1 MPVSLER
8 LAAEQESAVI
18 TEELTRECIQVRP
31 QPVARTLVCVPR
43 GAVPRTCGAWRP
55 HGAPRTSPFS
65 PRAAAY
71 TRAGRTVRSAA
82 PRQVT
87 GCDADLAEERRKQVV
102 FKEVEALAFSF
113 RNLARISSLGGLD
126 RLTRLRLDNNRLTR
140 IEGVAHLV
148 GRRHRGLGPCC
159 AASWARGRRSSGGVR
174 TFAGSTTRLLQ
185 ARTPAQ
191 QAARLCIAA
200 ARACAQTAMRLALGR
215 ST

>member
-1 MPVSLER
+1 MCLAHAHVAHGAR
-8 LAAEQESAVI
+8 LAPA
-18 TEELTRECIQVRP
+18 C
-31 QPVARTLVCVPR
+31 
-43 GAVPRTCGAWRP
+43 
-55 HGAPRTSPFS
+55 APRH
-65 PRAAAY
+65 AALLPAS
-71 TRAGRTVRSAA
+71 GRMHPSRTHRRSAA

-113 RNLARISSLGGLD
+113 RNLARICSLGGLD

-159 AASWARGRRSSGGVR
+159 AASRARGRSPAHELGGVR

-185 ARTPAQ
+185 ACTPAQ
-191 QAARLCIAA
+191 HAARVCIAA
-200 ARACAQTAMRLALGR
+200 ARAYAQTAMRLAPGR